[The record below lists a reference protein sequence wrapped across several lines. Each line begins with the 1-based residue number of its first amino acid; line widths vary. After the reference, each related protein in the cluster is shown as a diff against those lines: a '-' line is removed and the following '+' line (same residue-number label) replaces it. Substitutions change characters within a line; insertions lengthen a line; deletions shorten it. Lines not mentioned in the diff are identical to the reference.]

1 MKGEQPKSTEPKSIR
16 ETFAYMKDNVPNLA
30 SPSLDLVP
38 PTNGQSEVM
47 MKRMEGYFLGDAGSD
62 ATLGGRGQNDLFYQ
76 SWTSPKA
83 RATLVLTHGIA
94 EHSEAYHE
102 LAVDLVPRGWD
113 LYAFDL
119 RGHGRSDGRR
129 GYIDDFNRFH
139 RDLDKFVRYLR
150 SGPLKGSKLPMIMVG
165 HSMGGLI
172 TLRYLIEQG
181 EAAPAVACVLS
192 SPALGISMPIPPLK
206 EFAASALMKFLP
218 QVTLPND
225 IPYDKLTHI
234 ETRWKKYETDVLR
247 HDKISPAMYF
257 GMLDGFE
264 KVNAGAERLQMP
276 TLVIAAGDERIVS
289 RPAIEA
295 FFLKIGAEKKK
306 LIIYE
311 NSYHEVLND
320 IERDRAIDDIDAF
333 LGVVVTGV
341 DGSSK

>member
-1 MKGEQPKSTEPKSIR
+1 MI
-16 ETFAYMKDNVPNLA
+16 
-30 SPSLDLVP
+30 
-38 PTNGQSEVM
+38 
-47 MKRMEGYFLGDAGSD
+47 KRMEGYFQGDSSAS
-62 ATLGGRGQNDLFYQ
+62 AQNDLFYQ
-76 SWTSPKA
+76 SWTSAKA

-102 LAVDLVPRGWD
+102 AALDLVPRGWD
-113 LYAFDL
+113 IYAFDL

-129 GYIDDFNRFH
+129 GYIDDFGRFS

-150 SGPLKGSKLPMIMVG
+150 SGPLKGSKIPLVMFG

-172 TLRYLIEQG
+172 TLRYLVEQG
-181 EAAPAVACVLS
+181 EAVPAIAAVLS

-206 EFAASALMKFLP
+206 EFAAAALMKFLP

-234 ETRWKKYETDVLR
+234 AERWKKYPGDVLR

-257 GMLDGFE
+257 GMLESFE
-264 KVNAGAERLQMP
+264 KVNAGAAKIKLP
-276 TLVIAAGDERIVS
+276 TLVVAAGEDHIVS

-295 FFLKIGAEKKK
+295 FFPKIGSEKKK

-320 IERDRAIDDIDAF
+320 VERDRVIEDIDAF
-333 LGVVVTGV
+333 LGVIVG
-341 DGSSK
+341 GSK